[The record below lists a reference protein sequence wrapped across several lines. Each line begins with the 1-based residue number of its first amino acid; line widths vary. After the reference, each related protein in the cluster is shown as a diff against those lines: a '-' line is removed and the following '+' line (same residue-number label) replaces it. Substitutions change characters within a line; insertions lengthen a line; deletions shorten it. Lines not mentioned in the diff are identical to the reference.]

1 MGITLLRRWLMSHA
15 EGRVLE
21 IAGGECIGLYSRSMT
36 LIDLYTGTGRNL
48 AYYPTACDLY
58 VSDVSKEM
66 VEVAQGKA
74 EKKKISAN
82 FVVMDASRLDFAD
95 NTFDTVVDTFGL
107 CSFENESKALDEMK
121 RVCKPGGKILL
132 LEHGRSHYQW
142 LNDILDENEERHAS
156 QWGCV
161 WNKDIS
167 KLVADA
173 GLALESNWRFHFGT
187 SYFIVG
193 TKQQE

>member
-1 MGITLLRRWLMSHA
+1 MSC
-15 EGRVLE
+15 
-21 IAGGECIGLYSRSMT
+21 CINL
-36 LIDLYTGTGRNL
+36 DLTGTGRNL
-48 AYYPTACDLY
+48 PYYPSSCDLY

-66 VEVAQGKA
+66 VAVAQGKA
-74 EKKKISAN
+74 EKKNIRAN
-82 FVVMDASRLDFAD
+82 FVVMDACQLDFAD
-95 NTFDTVVDTFGL
+95 NTFDTIVDTFGL
-107 CSFENESKALDEMK
+107 CSFENEGKVLAEMK

-193 TKQQE
+193 TNQE